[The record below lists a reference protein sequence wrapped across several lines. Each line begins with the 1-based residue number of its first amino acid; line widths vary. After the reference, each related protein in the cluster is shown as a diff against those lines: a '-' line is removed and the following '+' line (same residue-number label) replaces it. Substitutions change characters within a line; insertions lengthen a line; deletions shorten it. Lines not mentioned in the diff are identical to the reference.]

1 MLLVWCDLFY
11 QNFQFPVQSV
21 SDVNAQMTPSLLIN
35 LTFDSPIKQ
44 RRVFR
49 SARNILNAK
58 MPVWRLIKASLYNIN
73 QSAFIPLKESFN
85 GKWVRVRV
93 RIRVLVY
100 GQKPL
105 ESWLKAKLELWN
117 EKCKCFMFRFRWS
130 QSFQGFGFGLAW
142 LGLAF
147 GYDMA
152 SRSSSSYKFWP
163 KAPLRSALVPPMVP
177 SRSGSQLWIG
187 FGLRGAFRAIVNF
200 SVRRPVSVDGHKKP
214 SKT

>member
-1 MLLVWCDLFY
+1 MAKSHSKAGSKRSSNY
-11 QNFQFPVQSV
+11 GTKSASV
-21 SDVNAQMTPSLLIN
+21 LCFAFVG
-35 LTFDSPIKQ
+35 
-44 RRVFR
+44 RRAF
-49 SARNILNAK
+49 
-58 MPVWRLIKASLYNIN
+58 KAL
-73 QSAFIPLKESFN
+73 A
-85 GKWVRVRV
+85 
-93 RIRVLVY
+93 
-100 GQKPL
+100 
-105 ESWLKAKLELWN
+105 
-117 EKCKCFMFRFRWS
+117 
-130 QSFQGFGFGLAW
+130 LAW